1 MDTDLAAVLR
11 RAEDAV
17 RRARRNLEEARA
29 TLACAGARVAR
40 EKRLMS
46 DAERLTQ
53 EAPPHRQPS
62 RMQVPPCSSL
72 LGDDESMD

>member
-46 DAERLTQ
+46 ECGTTDTRSATAPAAEPDAGP
-53 EAPPHRQPS
+53 A
-62 RMQVPPCSSL
+62 MQ
-72 LGDDESMD
+72 